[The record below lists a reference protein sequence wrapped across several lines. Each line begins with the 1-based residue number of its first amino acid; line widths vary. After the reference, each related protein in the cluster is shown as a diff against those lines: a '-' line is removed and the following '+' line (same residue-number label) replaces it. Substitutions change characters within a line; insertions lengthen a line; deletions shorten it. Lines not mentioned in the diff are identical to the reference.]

1 MKKTIAFVIL
11 FTSLFISCEKE
22 KESEDKIS
30 FTGITKTDEQGFVIS
45 EDTTDWKFNDKWID
59 EEINL
64 FASQYNRNCQ
74 KTFDY
79 KIIVFSNPNKG
90 KFLINTKMPNTAM
103 TEFRLVD
110 KKFNKIISLDSIV
123 TSDTFN
129 SKDIAFNVNSFNKKG
144 MLRLYYK
151 IIENN
156 CEFQGHGDILV
167 E

>member
-22 KESEDKIS
+22 KESENKIS
-30 FTGITKTDEQGFVIS
+30 FTGITK
-45 EDTTDWKFNDKWID
+45 TDWKFNDKWID